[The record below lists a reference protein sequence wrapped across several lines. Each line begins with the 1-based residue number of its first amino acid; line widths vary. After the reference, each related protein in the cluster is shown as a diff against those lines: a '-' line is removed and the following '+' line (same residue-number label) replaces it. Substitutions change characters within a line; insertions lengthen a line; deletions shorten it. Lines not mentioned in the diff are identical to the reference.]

1 VTERQVF
8 ARHPLAI
15 AGALLATVSAVVF
28 IALLIA
34 AFAGLFVNPY
44 AGLVVFIAI
53 PAVFVFGLLLIPT
66 GMWLQRRRLRRHPDE
81 VAEWPVFD
89 FRRPHVRRTTLLIT
103 ALTAVNIVIVLVAG
117 YGSLHWM
124 ESPTFCG
131 QVCHTP
137 MQPQLSAWQVAP
149 HARIACVNCHIGEG
163 AAGFVRAKLSGVR
176 QLVHVTTGS
185 YPRPI
190 PPGTE
195 LSPGVQAQ
203 TCVGCHEPLRIA
215 GDRIRVIREYG
226 DDEANS
232 ETMTVL
238 EMHWRPTVSST
249 RAIHWHADPAVRVE
263 YVSTDEERGTIPYV
277 RVTYPNGQVK
287 EYVAAD
293 TTEQMIRDGHRRTM
307 DCIDCHNTVGHPIS
321 PTAEQ
326 AVDRAIAAG
335 LVSTQLPFAR
345 REGVRLVKAEYAS
358 QDEGVRAIDRELR
371 TFYAARDGAIDPQ
384 AVDRTVAA
392 LQDVYRRNV
401 FPTMKVSW
409 GSYPENRG
417 HLTSTGCFRCHDDSH
432 TAKDGTTIS
441 ADCEFC
447 HRQIERPAPQATF
460 N

>member
-1 VTERQVF
+1 VTERQAL

-34 AFAGLFVNPY
+34 ALAGLFTNPY

-53 PAVFVFGLLLIPT
+53 PALFVIGLLLIPL
-66 GMWLQRRRLRRHPDE
+66 GMWLQRRSLRRHPDR
-81 VAEWPVFD
+81 VAEWPVLD

-103 ALTAVNIVIVLVAG
+103 ALTAVNVVIVLLAG

-137 MQPQLSAWQVAP
+137 MQPQMSAWQVAP
-149 HARIACVNCHIGEG
+149 HSRIACVNCHIGEG
-163 AAGFVRAKLSGVR
+163 PSGFVRAKLSGVR
-176 QLVHVTTGS
+176 QLVHVATGS
-185 YPRPI
+185 FPRPI
-190 PPGTE
+190 PPGAE
-195 LSPGVQAQ
+195 MPPGAQAQ
-203 TCVGCHEPLRIA
+203 TCVGCHQPARMA
-215 GDRIRVIREYG
+215 GDRVRVIREYG

-238 EMHWRPTVSST
+238 QMHVSRST
-249 RAIHWHADPAVRVE
+249 SSERAIHWHADPSIRVE
-263 YVSTDEERGTIPYV
+263 YVATDEEHQMIPYV
-277 RVTYPNGQVK
+277 RVTYADGQMK

-293 TTEQMIRDGHRRTM
+293 TTEQMIRDGHRQTM

-335 LVSTQLPFAR
+335 QVSTKLPFAR
-345 REGVRLVKAEYAS
+345 REGVRLVKAEYPS
-358 QDEGVRAIDRELR
+358 QEDGVRAIDRELR
-371 TFYAARDGAIDPQ
+371 TFYASRGGTIDPQ

-409 GSYPENRG
+409 GSYPDNRG